1 MGSLPTSTFYRGILV
16 NSASIVPSVRASNLK
31 TKRHKTLFNS
41 IKIFIKM
48 LIFMLKREHKEDI
61 PILINHFLERI
72 ALVNK
77 KSRERISPVAGI
89 IENECSLFLH

>member
-1 MGSLPTSTFYRGILV
+1 
-16 NSASIVPSVRASNLK
+16 
-31 TKRHKTLFNS
+31 
-41 IKIFIKM
+41 M